1 MSLMGIED
9 DIFVSERQAAV
20 SMIATLGLKYM
31 LTFEQTEESLKK
43 EC

>member
-9 DIFVSERQAAV
+9 DIFVSERQV
-20 SMIATLGLKYM
+20 VVLMIATLGLQYM